1 MKYRLSEILVPSDP
15 NVIQENL
22 AFNRET
28 MKNKLLS
35 LGNEASKEIKRK
47 LKESL
52 KSRNDNQ
59 IKTIKEGSMRMLLKD
74 LIFYKSDF
82 STLFRLHLGK
92 KTNDRILKDI
102 HNELSL
108 NKMNYRSVK
117 EIKRLTEQSI
127 KKKETKDQKRKE
139 QNDDEE

>member
-1 MKYRLSEILVPSDP
+1 
-15 NVIQENL
+15 
-22 AFNRET
+22 

-82 STLFRLHLGK
+82 STLFRLRLGK